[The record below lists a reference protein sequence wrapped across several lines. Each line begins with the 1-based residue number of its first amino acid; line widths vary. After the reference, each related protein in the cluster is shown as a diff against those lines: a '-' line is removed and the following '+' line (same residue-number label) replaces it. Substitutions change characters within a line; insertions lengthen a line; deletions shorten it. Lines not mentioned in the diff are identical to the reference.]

1 MESKQ
6 PGLMNINPMPNAASF
21 VENCDTWK
29 EMKRIEFTITDE
41 GGQSLREPSFVE
53 NCSELPL
60 AVMRA
65 VEDFVEAHEGEVE
78 LPITIHVQSAMS
90 SATC

>member
-1 MESKQ
+1 MA
-6 PGLMNINPMPNAASF
+6 GLMNFSSTPDAASF
-21 VENCDTWK
+21 VQNRDTLK

-41 GGQSLREPSFVE
+41 GGQSLHEPSFVE

-78 LPITIHVQSAMS
+78 LPITIHVQPAVS
-90 SATC
+90 SSTC